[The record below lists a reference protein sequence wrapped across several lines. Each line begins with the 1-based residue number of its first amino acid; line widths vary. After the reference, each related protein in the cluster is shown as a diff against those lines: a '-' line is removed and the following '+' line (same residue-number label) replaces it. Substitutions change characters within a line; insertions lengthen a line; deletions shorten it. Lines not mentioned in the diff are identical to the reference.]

1 MIDTNKLIPQ
11 RKQSERLSGKTFTT
25 IGLIKKDVV
34 KIDSLLKEKLV
45 LSKVRY
51 RLLKKQNEKDR
62 RFRRESILENK
73 KSRPQDFDTNL
84 KSNKKGK
91 GFGGILGGIIKALL
105 AGIGFTI
112 FKSLPALLKI
122 GKIIKIIATPFI
134 LGATVLLGGIA
145 RLATAGSRILPDVR
159 GKNFEGASANS
170 ITNGIENFKGA
181 LIGAAVAFAGG
192 ALGGAI
198 TSRLVRGKTF
208 TEKESIQELERAR
221 QRSGTTRAR
230 TRQIDAV
237 EMVDDVASVKGRKI
251 KKKFTTIRSFEQ
263 YADYLDAEE
272 ALKLEKLEREAASS
286 VNMRKLVEQ
295 ESGTPIRDFTSRTSR
310 TREKVLTRSRNI
322 KSEVGDIFSD
332 TGLPS
337 YRGAKFIRDKFG
349 NIQGSI
355 PLGKNTVKNNR
366 EIVNMFTSLKGSGN
380 AVMVGG
386 EMLFKDLGEG
396 RLKPVMVRTGYSD
409 DEYVVVRRGLEEGD
423 KIVTS
428 GNFLIAAESKLKAG
442 IDQW

>member
-1 MIDTNKLIPQ
+1 
-11 RKQSERLSGKTFTT
+11 

-51 RLLKKQNEKDR
+51 RILRKQNERDKR
-62 RFRRESILENK
+62 SRRESILESK
-73 KSRPQDFDTNL
+73 KSRPQDYDTNL

-91 GFGGILGGIIKALL
+91 GFGGILGEIVKGLL

-112 FKSLPALLKI
+112 FKSLPALLRI
-122 GKIIKIIATPFI
+122 GKVIKTIATPFI

-145 RLATAGSRILPDVR
+145 RLATAGSSILPDVR
-159 GKNFEGASANS
+159 GKNFEGASSNS

-230 TRQIDAV
+230 TRQKDLMRKQFGIGAD

-286 VNMRKLVEQ
+286 VDMRKLVEQ
-295 ESGTPIRDFTSRTSR
+295 ESGTPIRDFTSRTTR

-337 YRGAKFIRDKFG
+337 YRG
-349 NIQGSI
+349 
-355 PLGKNTVKNNR
+355 
-366 EIVNMFTSLKGSGN
+366 
-380 AVMVGG
+380 
-386 EMLFKDLGEG
+386 
-396 RLKPVMVRTGYSD
+396 
-409 DEYVVVRRGLEEGD
+409 
-423 KIVTS
+423 
-428 GNFLIAAESKLKAG
+428 
-442 IDQW
+442 